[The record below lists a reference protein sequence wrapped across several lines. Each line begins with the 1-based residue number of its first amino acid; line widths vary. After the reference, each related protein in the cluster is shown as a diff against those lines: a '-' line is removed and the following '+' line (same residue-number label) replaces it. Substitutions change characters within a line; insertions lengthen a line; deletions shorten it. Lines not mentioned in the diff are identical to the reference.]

1 MNYELHQALIAAV
14 RAAADANGWPVWIEP
29 DFFGAD
35 TWKVVRRDGQS
46 LAIVAEG
53 LSLLAA
59 IEAGATVGHQPPPAP
74 HVLTTKEHLVLGAIT
89 VLGRPCTLA
98 DVASALDG
106 RHSKDSISRHIRTL
120 VASGHVIAEGATRA
134 RRYRLA
140 SVVQESPQPG
150 REAVGCREKAP
161 GEGQAES
168 PVPAALGRAAG
179 SPAAPDD
186 EPGAV
191 DELPGAPEPIAPPLD
206 PVSPRVRREMAREDA
221 EGARTA
227 AAGTPPV
234 DPVLRRRIGLYFD
247 APGRT
252 DTLEGISARVNLTG
266 DVVRPTLRAMLAAG
280 AIEPVPGAT
289 PTRYRRAA

>member
-1 MNYELHQALIAAV
+1 VNYELHQALVAAV

-35 TWKVVRRDGQS
+35 TWKVVRRDGR
-46 LAIVAEG
+46 AIVLVAEH

-59 IEAGATVGHQPPPAP
+59 IEAGATVGHTPPPAP
-74 HVLTTKEHLVLGAIT
+74 HVLTAKEQQVLDAIT
-89 VLGRPCTLA
+89 ALGRPCALGEVT
-98 DVASALDG
+98 SALG
-106 RHSKDSISRHIRTL
+106 GHSKDSISRHIRTL

-168 PVPAALGRAAG
+168 PVPVALGRAAG

-221 EGARTA
+221 ERARTA

-289 PTRYRRAA
+289 PIRYRRAA